1 MICDDYK
8 PPAGSKYVGHRY
20 GVGDLQALLLP
31 TIEPVSADVTNF
43 EGVKHSYIME
53 KEHDQPSRYIK
64 ALASQAGVL
73 PSWLK
78 PAHLSACRGVDRR
91 GKWLDARFQ
100 HKANGYSM
108 PMSKGGKNVVYPTRS
123 SLMVR
128 IRLTTEPLTLGST
141 KFMISIEQ
149 ENLGVMNAPISRAPV
164 NVGFAGHSV

>member
-1 MICDDYK
+1 M
-8 PPAGSKYVGHRY
+8 
-20 GVGDLQALLLP
+20 GDLQALLLP